1 MNKNLF
7 LMLLGGKISTEQKLM
22 INDKLDN
29 IDEKKFNNLSLIPFK
44 NPLIAVVLGI
54 VFGIFGVDRFYQ
66 GNIKLG
72 VLKLVIW
79 LVGVLTILLFIGIFI
94 LWALYIYV
102 LVDLFFVY
110 KAVQNDNY
118 QKILK
123 AIEG

>member
-7 LMLLGGKISTEQKLM
+7 LMLLGRKISTEQKLM

-79 LVGVLTILLFIGIFI
+79 LVAMLTILLFIGIFI

>member
-79 LVGVLTILLFIGIFI
+79 LVGVLTIFLFIGILI

>member
-54 VFGIFGVDRFYQ
+54 AFGIFGVDRFYQ

>member
-79 LVGVLTILLFIGIFI
+79 LVGVLTIFLFIGIFI

>member
-79 LVGVLTILLFIGIFI
+79 LVGMLTFLLFIGIFI

-110 KAVQNDNY
+110 KAVQNNNY

>member
-79 LVGVLTILLFIGIFI
+79 LVGMLTFLLFIGIFI

>member
-44 NPLIAVVLGI
+44 NPLIAVFLGI

-79 LVGVLTILLFIGIFI
+79 LVGMLTIFLFIGIFI

-110 KAVQNDNY
+110 KAVQNNNY

>member
-79 LVGVLTILLFIGIFI
+79 LVGMLTILLFIGILI

>member
-54 VFGIFGVDRFYQ
+54 AFGIFGVDRFYQ

-79 LVGVLTILLFIGIFI
+79 LVGVLTIFLFIGIFI

>member
-44 NPLIAVVLGI
+44 NPLVAVVLGI

-79 LVGVLTILLFIGIFI
+79 LVGVLTIFLFIGILI

>member
-44 NPLIAVVLGI
+44 NPLVAVVLGI

-79 LVGVLTILLFIGIFI
+79 LVGMLTILLFIGIFI